1 MTKTRMMKTTTRATT
16 KTMMMR
22 RRRMR
27 TMRRKTRRCSR
38 TPNFPPI
45 SLMTLTRISTGWTR
59 LWTTSPLRTRRA
71 KHSRMRRRSDEYC
84 RWPRA
89 LVLPTVVTLPSR
101 TVSHCQRAEL
111 TATENKVDL
120 SSLIASA
127 PGLAGASSLLPS
139 KKENK
144 STSVLK
150 GGVLA
155 APLPTRVQE
164 RLDREAAYEQ
174 TKQEGQKWSTLM
186 KRVKEAEHL
195 SFPLQATER
204 GGVKSS
210 GEVVATF
217 KPENEHESAVQAL
230 LAKANLT
237 DSGVT
242 AAEDAALRGQDLS
255 PEEIAARRAELRHQ
269 RELMFRAEA
278 KAKRVAKIKSKTFRK
293 LKRKREAKAAGDGP
307 SLEDLERLD
316 PEAAAEER
324 ERLDRERALE
334 RATQRHSARNRWAS
348 NAAPTDE
355 AMEARQDMFDMRDRL
370 RAKVHAKDGSES
382 ESFESEDDS
391 DEEAIKTRAFDQL
404 SKLDS
409 KLPEVPQKKGLMQ
422 MAFMKKAEEREMKK
436 VAEEEANLRRDLE
449 MFGDDSDSGSDSD
462 EAEVLKLGEGRM
474 VFGRAAGDDKPAKA
488 KPAAPAANGSATKAR
503 SRSPSPAVGVF
514 GDVNPW
520 LDGTNSGPSR
530 KRNKLTATAETKAVG
545 KLKKAAQVK
554 DDDEVEISLA
564 APKASKATKKAEKVV
579 PPPKAAEIKA
589 PKSIL
594 KVKSDVSTEQA
605 KAATSNK
612 RRAADSGSDSDSDA
626 DLLPVVGNGPKAFTQ
641 RELVAE
647 AFAGD
652 NVVEDFAREKA
663 ALIEADAPQTVD
675 TSLPGWGSWGGKGT
689 KKRKTNPK
697 FLKKTAGVAAE
708 DRKDAG
714 RANVII
720 TEKKDKKAARFLPT
734 DLPYPYT
741 SVAQYEAAMAA
752 NIGSEFNSRAA
763 FQRGT
768 LPRVTKKPG
777 AIVEPIRKLF

>member
-1 MTKTRMMKTTTRATT
+1 M
-16 KTMMMR
+16 
-22 RRRMR
+22 
-27 TMRRKTRRCSR
+27 
-38 TPNFPPI
+38 
-45 SLMTLTRISTGWTR
+45 
-59 LWTTSPLRTRRA
+59 
-71 KHSRMRRRSDEYC
+71 
-84 RWPRA
+84 
-89 LVLPTVVTLPSR
+89 
-101 TVSHCQRAEL
+101 
-111 TATENKVDL
+111 
-120 SSLIASA
+120 
-127 PGLAGASSLLPS
+127 
-139 KKENK
+139 
-144 STSVLK
+144 
-150 GGVLA
+150 
-155 APLPTRVQE
+155 
-164 RLDREAAYEQ
+164 DREAAYEQ

-242 AAEDAALRGQDLS
+242 EAEDAALRGQDLS

-334 RATQRHSARNRWAS
+334 RATQRHSARNRWAA

-382 ESFESEDDS
+382 ESSESEDDS

-404 SKLDS
+404 AKLDG

-449 MFGDDSDSGSDSD
+449 MFGDDSDSGSESD

-474 VFGRAAGDDKPAKA
+474 VFGRAGGDDKPTKA
-488 KPAAPAANGSATKAR
+488 KPTAPAINGSAAPKAR

-530 KRNKLTATAETKAVG
+530 KRNKLTTSAESKAVG

-564 APKASKATKKAEKVV
+564 APKASTKPSKKTEKAQKPAAT
-579 PPPKAAEIKA
+579 PKAAETKA

-612 RRAADSGSDSDSDA
+612 RRAADSDSDSDSDA
-626 DLLPVVGNGPKAFTQ
+626 DLLPITGPKAFTQ

-652 NVVEDFAREKA
+652 NVIEDFAREKA

-708 DRKDAG
+708 ERKDAG

>member
-1 MTKTRMMKTTTRATT
+1 M
-16 KTMMMR
+16 
-22 RRRMR
+22 
-27 TMRRKTRRCSR
+27 
-38 TPNFPPI
+38 
-45 SLMTLTRISTGWTR
+45 
-59 LWTTSPLRTRRA
+59 
-71 KHSRMRRRSDEYC
+71 
-84 RWPRA
+84 
-89 LVLPTVVTLPSR
+89 
-101 TVSHCQRAEL
+101 
-111 TATENKVDL
+111 
-120 SSLIASA
+120 
-127 PGLAGASSLLPS
+127 PS

-144 STSVLK
+144 SSSVLK
-150 GGVLA
+150 HGVLA

-255 PEEIAARRAELRHQ
+255 PDEIAARRAELRHQ

-334 RATQRHSARNRWAS
+334 RATQRHSVRNRWAS

-382 ESFESEDDS
+382 ESSESEDDS

-462 EAEVLKLGEGRM
+462 DAEVLKLGEGRM
-474 VFGRAAGDDKPAKA
+474 VFGRAGGDDKPTKA
-488 KPAAPAANGSATKAR
+488 KPAAPATNGSAAIKAR
-503 SRSPSPAVGVF
+503 SRSPSPAIGVF

-530 KRNKLTATAETKAVG
+530 KRNKLTTSAESKAVG

-564 APKASKATKKAEKVV
+564 APKASKASKKVEKAA
-579 PPPKAAEIKA
+579 PAPKAAETKA

-612 RRAADSGSDSDSDA
+612 RRAADSDSDSDSDA
-626 DLLPVVGNGPKAFTQ
+626 ELLPVTGNGPKAFTQ

-652 NVVEDFAREKA
+652 NVIEDFAREKA

-675 TSLPGWGSWGGKGT
+675 TTLPGWGSWGGKGT

-708 DRKDAG
+708 ERKDAG

>member
-1 MTKTRMMKTTTRATT
+1 M
-16 KTMMMR
+16 
-22 RRRMR
+22 
-27 TMRRKTRRCSR
+27 
-38 TPNFPPI
+38 
-45 SLMTLTRISTGWTR
+45 
-59 LWTTSPLRTRRA
+59 
-71 KHSRMRRRSDEYC
+71 
-84 RWPRA
+84 
-89 LVLPTVVTLPSR
+89 
-101 TVSHCQRAEL
+101 
-111 TATENKVDL
+111 
-120 SSLIASA
+120 
-127 PGLAGASSLLPS
+127 
-139 KKENK
+139 
-144 STSVLK
+144 
-150 GGVLA
+150 LA

-382 ESFESEDDS
+382 ESSESEDDS

-436 VAEEEANLRRDLE
+436 VAEDEANLRRDLE

-462 EAEVLKLGEGRM
+462 DDEVLKLGEGRM
-474 VFGRAAGDDKPAKA
+474 VFGRAGGDDKPMKA
-488 KPAAPAANGSATKAR
+488 KPAAPATNGSAATRAR

-530 KRNKLTATAETKAVG
+530 KRNKLTTSAESKAVG

-564 APKASKATKKAEKVV
+564 APKASKAPKKAEKAT
-579 PPPKAAEIKA
+579 PAPKASETKA

-612 RRAADSGSDSDSDA
+612 RRAADSDSDSDSDA
-626 DLLPVVGNGPKAFTQ
+626 DLLPVTGNGPKAFTQ

-675 TSLPGWGSWGGKGT
+675 TTLPGWGSWGGKGT

-708 DRKDAG
+708 ERKDAG
-714 RANVII
+714 RANVMI

>member
-1 MTKTRMMKTTTRATT
+1 
-16 KTMMMR
+16 
-22 RRRMR
+22 
-27 TMRRKTRRCSR
+27 
-38 TPNFPPI
+38 
-45 SLMTLTRISTGWTR
+45 
-59 LWTTSPLRTRRA
+59 
-71 KHSRMRRRSDEYC
+71 
-84 RWPRA
+84 
-89 LVLPTVVTLPSR
+89 
-101 TVSHCQRAEL
+101 
-111 TATENKVDL
+111 
-120 SSLIASA
+120 
-127 PGLAGASSLLPS
+127 
-139 KKENK
+139 
-144 STSVLK
+144 
-150 GGVLA
+150 
-155 APLPTRVQE
+155 
-164 RLDREAAYEQ
+164 
-174 TKQEGQKWSTLM
+174 M

-334 RATQRHSARNRWAS
+334 RATQRHSARNRWAA

-355 AMEARQDMFDMRDRL
+355 ALQARQDMFDVRDRL
-370 RAKVHAKDGSES
+370 RAKIHAKDGSES
-382 ESFESEDDS
+382 ESSESEDES
-391 DEEAIKTRAFDQL
+391 DEEAIKSRAFDQL
-404 SKLDS
+404 AKLDG

-422 MAFMKKAEEREMKK
+422 MAFMKKAEERGMKK

-449 MFGDDSDSGSDSD
+449 MFGDDSGSESDSD
-462 EAEVLKLGEGRM
+462 GAEVLKLGEGRM
-474 VFGRAAGDDKPAKA
+474 VFGRAGGDGEPAPSKTIQQTT
-488 KPAAPAANGSATKAR
+488 NGSTTKTR
-503 SRSPSPAVGVF
+503 SRSPSPVPAVGVF

-520 LDGTNSGPSR
+520 LEGTNSGPSR
-530 KRNKLTATAETKAVG
+530 KRNKIGSSAESKAVS
-545 KLKKAAQVK
+545 KLKKATHVV

-564 APKASKATKKAEKVV
+564 APKASKKAEKSEA
-579 PPPKAAEIKA
+579 KARPAETK

-594 KVKSDVSTEQA
+594 KVRSDVSTEQA
-605 KAATSNK
+605 QAATSNK
-612 RRAADSGSDSDSDA
+612 RRAADSDSDSDSDA
-626 DLLPVVGNGPKAFTQ
+626 ELLPVTGPKAFTQ

-652 NVVEDFAREKA
+652 NVVEDFAREKQ
-663 ALIEADAPQTVD
+663 ALMEADAPQSVD
-675 TSLPGWGSWGGKGT
+675 TTLPGWGSWGGKGA

-697 FLKKTAGVAAE
+697 FVKKTAGIAPE
-708 DRKDAG
+708 ERKDAG